1 MVTKK
6 IYRRLN
12 KVKNNWDAENNFYQF
27 VDKSRLIKFLNHFKL
42 LEKTRSISGDIL
54 ECGVLKGN
62 SIIRF
67 AIFRDYLNLKKKKVI
82 GFDNFG
88 SFPKSY
94 LKKDDSKIFIQ
105 EKKFAEIHDKNTG
118 FGHSIQKMK
127 TILKNKKIRNFK
139 LIKGDVFKTLDNFI
153 KTNKK
158 LKISFLHLDLDV
170 YAPTIYILRK
180 LYKYIS
186 KNGVILIDDFK
197 IVFIF

>member
-1 MVTKK
+1 MWSSKGKFFNK
-6 IYRRLN
+6 ICNIQIL
-12 KVKNNWDAENNFYQF
+12 
-27 VDKSRLIKFLNHFKL
+27 FK
-42 LEKTRSISGDIL
+42 
-54 ECGVLKGN
+54 
-62 SIIRF
+62 
-67 AIFRDYLNLKKKKVI
+67 LKKKKVI

-88 SFPKSY
+88 SFSKNY

-118 FGHSIQKMK
+118 FGNSISKMK

-158 LKISFLHLDLDV
+158 LKISFLHLDVDV
-170 YAPTIYILRK
+170 YTPTIYILRK

-197 IVFIF
+197 THPGVTKVVEIFFKEKFKKIQLIKNLRPSYYIVK